1 MPPAPYSLITS
12 RAFAALGEFFTSTAA
27 LLAPG
32 GQWVAMK
39 GKLADRELA
48 DVPASIHIRESMRVQ
63 VPGLDEVRH
72 LIFAIPT

>member
-1 MPPAPYSLITS
+1 
-12 RAFAALGEFFTSTAA
+12 
-27 LLAPG
+27 
-32 GQWVAMK
+32 MK